1 MRAKAINHQHHAF
14 RLDGRSEFR
23 GRLVQKRVFAFLCAC
38 GQVRAYE
45 DAPDRCSDGTTVN
58 WF

>member
-23 GRLVQKRVFAFLCAC
+23 GRLAQKRSSPSCAFADESGLTKTRRTAA
-38 GQVRAYE
+38 RTE
-45 DAPDRCSDGTTVN
+45 LL
-58 WF
+58 